1 MEKQLSYLN
10 QLDIQRIQ
18 EENDSMTVKRKNLFT
33 AFYDVI
39 GKQRASDS
47 GSVIKTSTALS

>member
-18 EENDSMTVKRKNLFT
+18 EENDSMTVKRKNPKFRSIL
-33 AFYDVI
+33 V
-39 GKQRASDS
+39 
-47 GSVIKTSTALS
+47 